1 MNNNTKKWLYLG
13 VLSLIW
19 GSSFILIKKG
29 LVGLTDYQLGS
40 ARIVLTA
47 LFLFSVGFKSVGQIR
62 KKHWFW

>member
-1 MNNNTKKWLYLG
+1 MNNYTLKWLYLL

-40 ARIVLTA
+40 LRIVLTSI
-47 LFLFSVGFKSVGQIR
+47 FLFAVGFRSMRQI
-62 KKHWFW
+62 